1 MNVDDFLL
9 EYNRTLDFCDLNKI
23 FDDPKILQNYLFVIK
38 LRDEWMDL
46 LITEI
51 VKENGIEEMKNS
63 GGDWIF
69 YRYQSGLEELK
80 TDKRIKKLAQES
92 APVRTV
98 LEDIDWPHDD
108 YLLKRCNRK
117 RKQLKSKMKLYTD
130 WVHL

>member
-9 EYNRTLDFCDLNKI
+9 EYNRTLDFCNLNNI
-23 FDDPKILQNYLFVIK
+23 FDNPNVLQNYLFVIK
-38 LRDEWMDL
+38 LRDEWIDL

-69 YRYQSGLEELK
+69 YRYQSGLGELK
-80 TDKRIKKLAQES
+80 TDERIKKLAQES
-92 APVRTV
+92 ETVRTV
-98 LEDIDWPHDD
+98 LKDIDWPHDD

-117 RKQLKSKMKLYTD
+117 RKQLKNKMKLYTD
-130 WVHL
+130 WVDL